1 VKIGTEFPSRG
12 SWHYKSYWERRQR
25 SEGSDQHYAGL
36 SYCVGHTN
44 LPRSKRLANRHRLAS
59 VNYFFRRIA
68 SLDLLP
74 PMGHCLTAIVTEGS
88 GGGRQEWHEHLRE
101 WRGRN

>member
-1 VKIGTEFPSRG
+1 V
-12 SWHYKSYWERRQR
+12 
-25 SEGSDQHYAGL
+25 AG
-36 SYCVGHTN
+36 
-44 LPRSKRLANRHRLAS
+44 

-101 WRGRN
+101 RRGRN